1 MRSALA
7 YQKFGRAQP
16 EWGWSNAYLES
27 RDVEGLAWQ
36 PVRSQH
42 RS

>member
-16 EWGWSNAYLES
+16 EWGWSNAYVTRTLCEQRFATATVS
-27 RDVEGLAWQ
+27 F
-36 PVRSQH
+36 H
-42 RS
+42 I